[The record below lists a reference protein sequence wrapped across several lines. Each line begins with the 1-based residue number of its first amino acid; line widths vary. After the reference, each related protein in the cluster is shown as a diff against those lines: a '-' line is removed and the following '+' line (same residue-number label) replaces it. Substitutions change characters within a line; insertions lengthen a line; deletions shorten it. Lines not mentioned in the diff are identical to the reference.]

1 MVYYVSPSDL
11 LFHIII
17 GMWVWPFDINLQS
30 LIYKLKA
37 ARAKRVINFHDNFFL
52 LWCFCPCCIL
62 CPSQMEQIYIWPRL
76 TQKQHDVCSLLF
88 FAHIV
93 SLFSLSFW
101 NLACTH
107 SPVGNIMSKLQFG
120 TLKRSSFKLH
130 TTLWISW
137 FSTVGC
143 AGWMESIV
151 SVMEHDIKAEFF
163 FKKEERS
170 SFIVCATLKN
180 TWFRIFLILE

>member
-1 MVYYVSPSDL
+1 MSANICSFWPPFVPTFVFELQGDGLLCISFRSFVSHHHRDVGLAIWHKLAES
-11 LFHIII
+11 
-17 GMWVWPFDINLQS
+17 Q
-30 LIYKLKA
+30 IYKLKA
-37 ARAKRVINFHDNFFL
+37 ARAKHVINFHDNFFL

-107 SPVGNIMSKLQFG
+107 SPVSNIMSKLQFG
-120 TLKRSSFKLH
+120 KLKRSSFKLH
-130 TTLWISW
+130 VTLWISW
-137 FSTVGC
+137 FSSVGC
-143 AGWMESIV
+143 AG
-151 SVMEHDIKAEFF
+151 
-163 FKKEERS
+163 
-170 SFIVCATLKN
+170 
-180 TWFRIFLILE
+180 